1 MPDILP
7 PQLVGAQQRPLYV
20 KVRTALTVI
29 SSLWLIA
36 AITGL
41 GFFSGGTTSLALS
54 LVLLYGTGMAL
65 IVVIAAIYRV
75 VKNSAIKRT
84 ETAPEDAAAGAF
96 VDTARMAS
104 VELRAALRP
113 PAATGKPQFAPVES
127 AAPVFEAHQG
137 SAQQASATQV
147 SSAKS
152 AAKPAANKAA
162 ADKPAANKAA
172 ADKNAPNKPAPNKAA
187 AKNTTGQNTAAAKTT
202 ASKPTAGKT
211 ATAGKTVSKPAAGT
225 KTGSKKPQSTTPL
238 AAASPAKKGRPANS
252 NGSKQPAKRTGSSGN
267 RTPSKKQSGVT
278 EGPSTPG
285 PGASAQACTT
295 SARPALVL
303 ASSSASPQMPR
314 VQYVP
319 DSRQRAS

>member
-75 VKNSAIKRT
+75 VKNSAIKRA
-84 ETAPEDAAAGAF
+84 ETAPADVAAGAF

-127 AAPVFEAHQG
+127 TAPVAETQH
-137 SAQQASATQV
+137 ASAEQV
-147 SSAKS
+147 SPATS
-152 AAKPAANKAA
+152 AAKPATDKPA
-162 ADKPAANKAA
+162 ADKPASKQEAG
-172 ADKNAPNKPAPNKAA
+172 
-187 AKNTTGQNTAAAKTT
+187 KNTATAG
-202 ASKPTAGKT
+202 KPTADKT
-211 ATAGKTVSKPAAGT
+211 ANAGKTVSKPAAGV
-225 KTGSKKPQSTTPL
+225 KAGAKKPQSTTPPS
-238 AAASPAKKGRPANS
+238 AASPAKKGRPANS

-267 RTPSKKQSGVT
+267 RTPAKKQSGVT

-285 PGASAQACTT
+285 PGASAQACVT
-295 SARPALVL
+295 SARPSLVL
-303 ASSSASPQMPR
+303 ASSSALPQMPR